1 MEKTQLNR
9 GQFLRQLGL
18 STGALMAFYCMGTS
32 LTACSGSGND
42 TDPTPNPGGGNGN
55 TNSAAIKGTTS
66 GANID
71 FTIDLTHADFSKL
84 KTAGQFDYVANIII
98 VNTGGTYVA
107 LSKVCTHQG
116 TTISYRSANNDLR
129 CSNHGSEFNL
139 DGSVKVS
146 PATEALAVYKTEIQ
160 NNGNTLRVSA

>member
-107 LSKVCTHQG
+107 LSKICTHQG

>member
-32 LTACSGSGND
+32 LTACSSSGDD

-116 TTISYRSANNDLR
+116 STISYRSDNNDLR
-129 CSNHGSEFNL
+129 CPNHGSEFNL

-160 NNGNTLRVSA
+160 NSGNTLRVSA

>member
-9 GQFLRQLGL
+9 GQFLRQIGL

-107 LSKVCTHQG
+107 LSKICTHQG

>member
-32 LTACSGSGND
+32 LTACSSSGDD
-42 TDPTPNPGGGNGN
+42 TDPTPNPGGNNGN

-107 LSKVCTHQG
+107 LSKICTHQG
-116 TTISYRSANNDLR
+116 STISYRSANNDLR
-129 CSNHGSEFNL
+129 CPNHGSEFNL
-139 DGSVKVS
+139 DGSVKLS
-146 PATEALAVYKTEIQ
+146 PATDALAVYKTEIQ
-160 NNGNTLRVSA
+160 NSGNTLRVSA